1 MTNTQTNSE
10 LSPSK
15 DDETIRVSN
24 SQISK
29 YMRCQK
35 KWWYSYGPLQLKEPP
50 SKKAAMGTA
59 VHAVLEAYLRD
70 GTPIPDTPAGVIAS
84 VGLDKLRPAEE
95 LEIERS
101 ITLPLNEVS
110 NMLCRID
117 MLGKNEPYVGDHK
130 TTSDLKWVKT
140 RAQVASDIQLLTY
153 AYAGY
158 HETKPDTVTGE
169 LIYYVREGQKVS
181 MSVGAEFS
189 WEDIEEN
196 WRLMGEIAREM
207 LPRKT
212 DPTGETCAGNPS
224 ACGDY
229 GGCFFQDRCPVSP
242 RNASKIKKEFAESS
256 RRATNDNEINPE
268 QEQNDMSGFIDKMM
282 TQPNKR
288 PTTDNGSTFGGF
300 AAPSV
305 HTPEP
310 APDPYKGHG
319 TNAALSAALIMSSKG
334 TEMPFEAPSVLP
346 PEHPAP
352 TRQTTA
358 TAPIFDDV
366 KAAPVPA
373 PVETVAQRKS
383 RITYGSCGKKEQEEI
398 GALFRE
404 HRMSHPANWEITKE
418 QARSVVEDLIKKHT
432 GRNMTPSRF
441 DNVIK
446 YAGYAFWDGL
456 LVDKASQALR
466 SALVQANNKGI
477 PACNLMVFI
486 KNQGV
491 TATVE
496 EILNLKGPHNGHLYR
511 YAANLDTRLAPT
523 EGPFNP
529 GYTADPQAHDAEE
542 ISEEAQQWEALAKDE
557 ANKLR
562 KVDRE
567 HLKRDQDQ
575 QTQRLAEN
583 QPTAAQVADR
593 EDYERRSG
601 KTLNKKT
608 QDMIKDLRT
617 QMDVYEARNA
627 DLHEQLDSYSHHVD
641 LLESGAPAIS
651 ARCVLFVDVAHTGEP
666 AKSIDGWLDPIKLQ
680 AKDAHPDGKTYA
692 SYLAADLD
700 YGTGAKLLTHVLQS
714 HTEAP
719 AGLWTMRSSHKE
731 SEAVLA
737 TFERLGACII
747 YGN

>member
-59 VHAVLEAYLRD
+59 VHAVLEDYLRD
-70 GTPIPDTPAGVIAS
+70 GTPIPDTPAGRIAS

-117 MLGKNEPYVGDHK
+117 MLGKNDPYVGDHK

-140 RAQVASDIQLLTY
+140 RTQVARDIQLMTY

-158 HETKPDTVTGE
+158 HETKPATVTGE

-181 MSVGAEFS
+181 MSVSAEFS

-196 WRLMGEIAREM
+196 WRQMGEIAREM
-207 LPRKT
+207 LPRKS

-268 QEQNDMSGFIDKMM
+268 QERHAMPGFIDEMM

-300 AAPSV
+300 AP
-305 HTPEP
+305 
-310 APDPYKGHG
+310 
-319 TNAALSAALIMSSKG
+319 
-334 TEMPFEAPSVLP
+334 PSVLP
-346 PEHPAP
+346 PEHPQP
-352 TRQTTA
+352 PRQTTA
-358 TAPIFDDV
+358 AAQMFADV
-366 KAAPVPA
+366 HATPTPA
-373 PVETVAQRKS
+373 VVETVAQRK
-383 RITYGSCGKKEQEEI
+383 SCGKKEQEEI
-398 GALFRE
+398 GALFRQ
-404 HRMSHPANWEITKE
+404 HPRIIPAMWDITEEEAEKIVE
-418 QARSVVEDLIKKHT
+418 QLIKRVT
-432 GRNMTPSRF
+432 GRNMTPTRF
-441 DNVIK
+441 HNVIK
-446 YAGYAFWDGL
+446 FGGFAFEGGL
-456 LVDKASQALR
+456 LV
-466 SALVQANNKGI
+466 
-477 PACNLMVFI
+477 
-486 KNQGV
+486 
-491 TATVE
+491 
-496 EILNLKGPHNGHLYR
+496 
-511 YAANLDTRLAPT
+511 DTRLAPT
-523 EGPFNP
+523 DGPFDP

-542 ISEEAQQWEALAKDE
+542 ISDDAQQWE
-557 ANKLR
+557 
-562 KVDRE
+562 
-567 HLKRDQDQ
+567 
-575 QTQRLAEN
+575 RLAEN

-593 EDYERRSG
+593 EDYQRRSG
-601 KTLNKKT
+601 KTLPKPEADILPEVMQAAEDEKQT
-608 QDMIKDLRT
+608 MI
-617 QMDVYEARNA
+617 RN
-627 DLHEQLDSYSHHVD
+627 LEQ
-641 LLESGAPAIS
+641 GAPAIS

-680 AKDAHPDGKTYA
+680 AKDAHPDHKFYP

-700 YGTGAKLLTHVLQS
+700 YGTGAKLLAHVLKS

-719 AGLWTMRSSHKE
+719 AGLWTMRSTHKE
-731 SEAVLA
+731 AEAVLA
-737 TFERLGACII
+737 TFERFGACII